1 MRIFLLDNYDSFTYN
16 LVHALSSLTG
26 EPVTVQLNDEVNF
39 DEVAAH
45 DRIVLSPGPGL
56 PAQAGKMMELIDR
69 FSLTHPLLG
78 VCLGHQALAEYFGAR
93 LMNLPAVHHGVA
105 HSILHN
111 GAEPHSRL
119 FRGLSPTLEVGRYH
133 SWAVAEEALPPVLKV
148 TARDK
153 EGVIMA
159 LEHQNLDIC
168 GVQFHP
174 ESVLTPQGKAILDN
188 WLSS

>member
-16 LVHALSSLTG
+16 LVHAFASLTG
-26 EPVTVQLNDEVNF
+26 EAVTVQLNDEVDF
-39 DEVAAH
+39 DQVAQH

-56 PAQAGKMMELIDR
+56 PAEAGKMKELIDR
-69 FSLTHPLLG
+69 FSLTHPILG

-93 LMNLPAVHHGVA
+93 LVNLPAVHHGVS
-105 HSILHN
+105 HTISHH
-111 GAEPHSRL
+111 GGRL
-119 FRGLSPTLEVGRYH
+119 FKGMASSLEVGRYH
-133 SWAVAEEALPPVLKV
+133 SWAVGEESFPSALKV
-148 TARDK
+148 TARDQ

-159 LEHQNLDIC
+159 LEHQKLDIC

-174 ESVLTPQGKAILDN
+174 ESVLTPHGKLILSN

>member
-26 EPVTVQLNDEVNF
+26 ESVTVQLNDEVNF
-39 DEVAAH
+39 DEVASH
-45 DRIVLSPGPGL
+45 DRIILSPGPGL

-93 LMNLPAVHHGVA
+93 LMNLPTVHHGVA
-105 HSILHN
+105 HSISHN
-111 GAEPHSRL
+111 GAEPNSRL
-119 FRGLSPTLEVGRYH
+119 FRGLSSTLEVGRYH
-133 SWAVAEEALPPVLKV
+133 SWAVAEVALPSVLKV

-174 ESVLTPQGKAILDN
+174 ESVLTPQGKAILSN

>member
-16 LVHALSSLTG
+16 LVHALASLTG
-26 EPVTVQLNDEVNF
+26 ESVTVQLNDEVDF
-39 DEVAAH
+39 EQVALH

-56 PAQAGKMMELIDR
+56 PAQAGKMMELIDQ
-69 FSLTHPLLG
+69 FSLTHPILG
-78 VCLGHQALAEYFGAR
+78 VCLGHQALGEYFGAK
-93 LMNLPAVHHGVA
+93 LVNLPAVHHGVS
-105 HSILHN
+105 HTISHQ
-111 GAEPHSRL
+111 GGRL
-119 FRGLSPTLEVGRYH
+119 FKGLPATFEVGRYH
-133 SWAVAEEALPPVLKV
+133 SWAVGEESFPPALKV
-148 TARDK
+148 MAKDQ

-174 ESVLTPQGKAILDN
+174 ESVLTPQGKVILSN

>member
-39 DEVAAH
+39 EDVASH

-56 PAQAGKMMELIDR
+56 PAQAGKMRELIDR
-69 FSLTHPLLG
+69 FSLTHSILG
-78 VCLGHQALAEYFGAR
+78 VCLGHQALAEYFGAQ
-93 LMNLPAVHHGVA
+93 LINLPAVHHGVA
-105 HSILHN
+105 HTITHN
-111 GAEPHSRL
+111 GAAPDSRL

-133 SWAVAEEALPPVLKV
+133 SWAVAEEELPSVLKV
-148 TARDK
+148 TARDRA
-153 EGVIMA
+153 GVIMA

-174 ESVLTPQGKAILDN
+174 ESVLTPQGKAILSN

>member
-26 EPVTVQLNDEVNF
+26 HTVTVQFNDEVDF
-39 DEVAAH
+39 EQVALH

-56 PAQAGKMMELIDR
+56 PAQAGKMMELIDQ
-69 FSLTHPLLG
+69 FSLTHPILG
-78 VCLGHQALAEYFGAR
+78 VCLGHQALAEYFGAD
-93 LMNLPAVHHGVA
+93 LVNLPVVHHGVS
-105 HSILHN
+105 HTISHQD
-111 GAEPHSRL
+111 SRL
-119 FRGLSPTLEVGRYH
+119 FKGLPSPLEVGRYH
-133 SWAVAEEALPPVLKV
+133 SWAVGEEAFPSVLKV
-148 TARDK
+148 TARDQ

-174 ESVLTPQGKAILDN
+174 ESVLTPQGKAILSN
-188 WLSS
+188 WLFS

>member
-16 LVHALSSLTG
+16 LVHALSSLTE
-26 EPVTVQLNDEVNF
+26 EPVTVQLNDEVHF
-39 DEVAAH
+39 EDVASY

-69 FSLTHPLLG
+69 FSLTHSMLG

-105 HSILHN
+105 HSITHN
-111 GAEPHSRL
+111 GAEPNSRL

-133 SWAVAEEALPPVLKV
+133 SWAVAEVALPSVLKV

-174 ESVLTPQGKAILDN
+174 ESVLTPQGKAILSN